1 MKKALIFCSL
11 LLTTGV
17 ATAQNKAAL
26 DRDNGLNFSFNHGD
40 YLFQMGGFIQPTYR
54 YQQAAAS
61 DPAHFFSAKRSFF
74 RLAGNAKQEKVSFLI
89 QTNFS
94 DARPLFDAWV
104 AYHPNEQ
111 LTISFGQKQTFV
123 NNREMLFREDRLQ
136 FTERSLLSE
145 TLSRT
150 GREFGL
156 FVEGRYGNRFGIAPM
171 LAISSGDGRNS
182 FGADSRDTDFGGLK
196 YGGRLD
202 LYPLGYFTEGNERY
216 SSDLKREKTPK
227 LVLGSAFSVNRGS
240 TDAVGEGHGNFLLY
254 NKNGEIQLPDYR
266 QLYIDMLAKYQG
278 FSLLLEFGNA
288 SASGLSENYTDAA
301 AVQLIAPQQ
310 ISSLLHLGN
319 SINAQLGYVTQSG
332 YSADLRFS
340 NASAEFVKYTNSLMQ
355 NTESYSLGLTKY
367 VKEHNLKIQTTFSY
381 LDHAVTG
388 SSQVIELMF
397 QMAF

>member
-17 ATAQNKAAL
+17 ATAQNKAVL

-40 YLFQMGGFIQPTYR
+40 YLFQMGGFIQPAYR
-54 YQQAAAS
+54 YQQTAAS
-61 DPAHFFSAKRSFF
+61 DPARFFSAKRSFF

-216 SSDLKREKTPK
+216 SSDLKREKTLK

-288 SASGLSENYTDAA
+288 SASGLSENYTDAD

-340 NASAEFVKYTNSLMQ
+340 NASPEFVKYTNSLLQ
-355 NTESYSLGLTKY
+355 STESYSLGLTKY

-388 SSQVIELMF
+388 STQVVELMF

>member
-1 MKKALIFCSL
+1 
-11 LLTTGV
+11 V
-17 ATAQNKAAL
+17 A
-26 DRDNGLNFSFNHGD
+26 G
-40 YLFQMGGFIQPTYR
+40 
-54 YQQAAAS
+54 S

-94 DARPLFDAWV
+94 DAQPLFDAWV
-104 AYHPNEQ
+104 AYHPSEQ

-156 FVEGRYGNRFGIAPM
+156 FVEGRYGNNFGIAPM

-202 LYPLGYFTEGNERY
+202 LYPLGYFTEGNDRY
-216 SSDLKREKTPK
+216 SSDLKREKTLK
-227 LVLGSAFSVNRGS
+227 LVVGSAFSVNRGS

-254 NKNGEIQLPDYR
+254 NKNGEVQLPNYR
-266 QLYIDMLAKYQG
+266 QLYIDLLAKYRG

-288 SASGLSENYTDAA
+288 SAAGLTENYTDAA

-319 SINAQLGYVTQSG
+319 SINAQFGYVTPSG

-340 NASAEFVKYTNSLMQ
+340 NASPEFASYTNSLMQ
-355 NTESYSLGLTKY
+355 TTEAYSLGLTKY

-381 LDHAVTG
+381 LNNAVTG
-388 SSQVIELMF
+388 NTQVAELMF

>member
-11 LLTTGV
+11 ILTTGL
-17 ATAQNKAAL
+17 ATAQNTAVL
-26 DRDNGLNFSFNHGD
+26 DRDNGLNFSFNNGD
-40 YLFQMGGFIQPTYR
+40 YRFQMGGFIQPTYR
-54 YQQAAAS
+54 YQQVAGS

-94 DARPLFDAWV
+94 DAQPLFDAWV
-104 AYHPNEQ
+104 AYHPSEQ

-156 FVEGRYGNRFGIAPM
+156 FVEGRYGNNFGIAPM

-202 LYPLGYFTEGNERY
+202 LYPLGYFTEGNDRY
-216 SSDLKREKTPK
+216 SSDLKREKTLK
-227 LVLGSAFSVNRGS
+227 LVVGSAFSVNRGS

-254 NKNGEIQLPDYR
+254 NKNGEVQLPNYR
-266 QLYIDMLAKYQG
+266 QLYIDLLAKYRG

-288 SASGLSENYTDAA
+288 SAAGLTENYTDAA

-319 SINAQLGYVTQSG
+319 SINAQLGYVTPSG

-340 NASAEFVKYTNSLMQ
+340 NASPEFASYTNSLMQ
-355 NTESYSLGLTKY
+355 TTEAYSLGLTKY

-381 LDHAVTG
+381 LNNAVTG
-388 SSQVIELMF
+388 NTQVAELMF